1 MQNDRECMSLHNVP
15 CICQGEVKNLEAL
28 PIYRYMSLEHLVGMI
43 EMGENVLVNPL
54 KWEDPFEA
62 AVVKVPSRWYDGTP
76 VDVSVIGEE
85 LFAQCWCADNVESDL
100 RWKAYGGGGEI
111 VRIGTTVGRLLEM
124 VEAVFPIKTAM
135 HIATMFGKV
144 VYVPQDDIERM
155 CGEVSLMRVPE
166 LVSFCMLLKR
176 DVYRQEDEWR
186 ILIRNIEAS
195 GMDEFRA
202 RVKIGDGLMRIPI
215 KDQREFIHEIMLG
228 PRLNNDNAQRLREK
242 LAKHKWNSSVVQSS
256 IAEHPSFSTKY

>member
-1 MQNDRECMSLHNVP
+1 MQNDRECLSLHNVK
-15 CICQGEVKNLEAL
+15 CICQGEVKNLEAMPL
-28 PIYRYMSLEHLVGMI
+28 YRYMSLEHLVGM
-43 EMGENVLVNPL
+43 GENVLVSPL

-62 AVVKVPSRWYDGTP
+62 AVVKVPSRWCDGTP
-76 VDVSVIGEE
+76 VDVSVMGEE

-100 RWKAYGGGGEI
+100 RWKTYGGGGEV

-124 VEAVFPIKTAM
+124 VDAVFPVKTSM

-144 VYVPQDDIERM
+144 LYVPQEDIERM
-155 CGEVSLMRVPE
+155 CGEISLMRFPDS
-166 LVSFCMLLKR
+166 VSFCMLLKR

-202 RVKIGDGLMRIPI
+202 RVKIGDGLMRMPI
-215 KDQREFIHEIMLG
+215 KRQREFIHEIMLG
-228 PRLNNDNAQRLREK
+228 PCINDDSTRRLRDR
-242 LAKHKWNSSVVQSS
+242 LSKHMWNSSVVQSR
-256 IAEHPSFSTKY
+256 ITEHPSFSTKY